1 MNIFLIFKLFV
12 KSYFIKYYIM
22 FSYLEINKMF
32 LGAGMVLT
40 ILLSCGGNT
49 VGDKSII
56 QPEEQEKIIPTNL
69 SLSISIIGEDVKSPN
84 GDGTGVITCVTTA
97 NNAIKYGFRFGSSTE
112 VESSDGLATQTYT
125 QKGTNIFIVYVY
137 AYSSTGDYINTSE
150 QITLFVAQDSFNTLV
165 FSDEFDTDGSPDDSK
180 WNYDIGTGSNGW
192 GNAESQYYTKR
203 AENVTIE
210 EGLLKITAKRED
222 YEGAEFTST
231 RMKTQDK
238 FDFTYGRVDIRAK
251 LPEGGGTWPALWM
264 LGANISA
271 VGWPACGEIDIME
284 HVGNN
289 QGTVQSAMH
298 TPSSYGNTSN
308 HGSKYVA
315 DVSSEFHVYSVTWS
329 NDEIVFRIDDVTHYR
344 YHPSNKNT
352 DTWPYTSNQFIILNV
367 AMGGGFGGEI
377 DEDFSES
384 SMEIDFVRVYQ

>member
-1 MNIFLIFKLFV
+1 
-12 KSYFIKYYIM
+12 M

-32 LGAGMVLT
+32 LGAGMFLT

-49 VGDKSII
+49 VGDESITE
-56 QPEEQEKIIPTNL
+56 PEEQEKIIPSNL
-69 SLSISIIGEDVKSPN
+69 SLSISIVGEDVNSPN
-84 GDGTGVITCVTTA
+84 GDGTGVITCVATA
-97 NNAIKYGFRFGSSTE
+97 DNAIKYGFRFGSGTE
-112 VESSDGLATQTYT
+112 VESSDGLATHTYT
-125 QKGTNIFIVYVY
+125 QKGTNIIIVYVY
-137 AYSSTGDYINTSE
+137 AYSSTGDFINKSE

-192 GNAESQYYTKR
+192 GNSESQYYTNR
-203 AENVTIE
+203 TENVTIE

-231 RMKTQDK
+231 RMKTQGK
-238 FDFTYGRVDIRAK
+238 FDFTYGRVEIRAK

-264 LGANISA
+264 LGTNISS

-315 DVSSEFHVYSVTWS
+315 DASTEFHVYSVTWTS
-329 NDEIVFRIDDVTHYR
+329 DEIVFRIDDVTHYR

-384 SMEIDFVRVYQ
+384 SMEIDYVRVYQ

>member
-1 MNIFLIFKLFV
+1 
-12 KSYFIKYYIM
+12 M
-22 FSYLEINKMF
+22 FSYLKMNNMF
-32 LGAGMVLT
+32 LSAAMFLT
-40 ILLSCGGNT
+40 ILLSCGGNIVEDET
-49 VGDKSII
+49 II

-69 SLSISIIGEDVKSPN
+69 SLSISIIGEDSNSPN
-84 GDGTGVITCVTTA
+84 GDGTGVITCVA
-97 NNAIKYGFRFGSSTE
+97 SADNAIKYGFRFGSGTE
-112 VESSDGLATQTYT
+112 VASNDGHATHTYT
-125 QKGTNIFIVYVY
+125 QKGTNIFIIYVY

-192 GNAESQYYTKR
+192 GNSESQYYTKR
-203 AENVTIE
+203 TENVTIE
-210 EGLLKITAKRED
+210 EGLLKITAKREV

-238 FDFTYGRVDIRAK
+238 FDFTYGRVEIKAK

-264 LGANISA
+264 LGTNISSI
-271 VGWPACGEIDIME
+271 GWPACGEIDIME

-298 TPSSYGNTSN
+298 TPSSYGDTSN
-308 HGSKYVA
+308 YGSKYVA
-315 DVSSEFHVYSVTWS
+315 DASTEFHVYAVSWTS
-329 NDEIVFRIDDVTHYR
+329 DQIVFSIDGVTHYR
-344 YHPSNKNT
+344 YNPSNKNS
-352 DTWPYTSNQFIILNV
+352 DTWPYTSKQFIILNV

-377 DEDFSES
+377 DKDFTES
-384 SMEIDFVRVYQ
+384 SMEIDYVRVYQ

>member
-1 MNIFLIFKLFV
+1 
-12 KSYFIKYYIM
+12 M

-69 SLSISIIGEDVKSPN
+69 SLSISIVGEDANYPN
-84 GDGTGVITCVTTA
+84 GDGTGVITCVATA
-97 NNAIKYGFRFGSSTE
+97 NNAIKYGFRFGSGTE
-112 VESSDGLATQTYT
+112 VESSDGLATHTYT

-203 AENVTIE
+203 TENVTIE
-210 EGLLKITAKRED
+210 EGLLKIAAKRED

-238 FDFTYGRVDIRAK
+238 FDFTYGRVEIRAK

-264 LGANISA
+264 LGANISS

-308 HGSKYVA
+308 HASKYVA
-315 DVSSEFHVYSVTWS
+315 DVSTEFHVYSVTWTS
-329 NDEIVFRIDDVTHYR
+329 DEIVFRIDDVTHYR

-352 DTWPYTSNQFIILNV
+352 DTWPYTSNQFIILNI

-384 SMEIDFVRVYQ
+384 SMEIDYVRVYQ

>member
-1 MNIFLIFKLFV
+1 MKNYKQLF
-12 KSYFIKYYIM
+12 FM
-22 FSYLEINKMF
+22 FSYLEINNMF
-32 LGAGMVLT
+32 LGAGMFLT

-49 VGDKSII
+49 VGDGSITE
-56 QPEEQEKIIPTNL
+56 PEEQEKIIPSNL
-69 SLSISIIGEDVKSPN
+69 SLSISIKGEDVNSPN
-84 GDGTGVITCVTTA
+84 GDGTGVITCVA
-97 NNAIKYGFRFGSSTE
+97 SADNAMKYGFRFGSGTE
-112 VESSDGLATQTYT
+112 VESNDGLAMHTYT
-125 QKGTNIFIVYVY
+125 QKGTNIIVVYVY
-137 AYSSTGDYINTSE
+137 AYSSTGDFINISE

-180 WNYDIGTGSNGW
+180 WNFDIGTGSNGW
-192 GNAESQYYTKR
+192 GNAESQYYTNKT
-203 AENVTIE
+203 ENVTIE
-210 EGLLKITAKRED
+210 EGNLKITAKREA

-238 FDFTYGRVDIRAK
+238 FDFTYGRVEIKAK

-264 LGANISA
+264 LGANISS

-315 DVSSEFHVYSVTWS
+315 DASTEFHVYSVTWTS
-329 NDEIVFRIDDVTHYR
+329 DEIVFSVDGVTHYR
-344 YHPSNKNT
+344 YNPSVKNS

-377 DEDFSES
+377 DEGFTES
-384 SMEIDFVRVYQ
+384 SMEIDYVRVYQ